1 VNDKELSQYRA
12 LKTRL
17 ERNQGR
23 LEKSRDKDISAVN
36 GKVKGSSKN
45 FPYIETHYNVQIYEP
60 NEIEAYNKQISTLE
74 KAIEDDRVKIKAI
87 EDFVNSID
95 DPELQ
100 SVFEMRVYERMK
112 WIDIAEEF
120 SEGKDRTTYSKKY
133 KKYLENSH
141 VSPISQLSML

>member
-1 VNDKELSQYRA
+1 MTDKELSQYRA

-23 LEKSRDKDISAVN
+23 LEKSRDKDVSVVN

-74 KAIEDDRVKIKAI
+74 KAIEDDLIKIKAI
-87 EDFVNSID
+87 EVFINMID

-112 WIDIAEEF
+112 WVDIAAELNED
-120 SEGKDRTTYSKKY
+120 KDRTTYSKKY
-133 KKYLENSH
+133 KKYLKKSH
-141 VSPISQLSML
+141 ISPISHIDTL